1 VAINRED
8 TQNTMEEKIPSKETF
23 KQAKLTSSVSHDP
36 LIGSVR
42 REIANV
48 LVNLHVR
55 FYFFKEMVLYRYRY
69 IYIAIP
75 FHL

>member
-1 VAINRED
+1 MAINRED

-42 REIANV
+42 EIVNG
-48 LVNLHVR
+48 LVNLR
-55 FYFFKEMVLYRYRY
+55 IWFYFFIEMVLYRYRY